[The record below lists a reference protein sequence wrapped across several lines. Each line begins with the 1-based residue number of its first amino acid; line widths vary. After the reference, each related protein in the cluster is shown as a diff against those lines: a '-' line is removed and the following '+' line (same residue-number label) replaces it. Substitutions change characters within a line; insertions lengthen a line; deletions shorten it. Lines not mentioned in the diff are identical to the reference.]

1 MNDSVIVCAW
11 QIEIEFV
18 EVVMKKKITTI
29 CKVLCVVLVIAFII
43 LSIVDY
49 VNYNPMVTSAPYYV
63 DLLVNALFL
72 LMPAIIVFIIGI
84 IIA

>member
-1 MNDSVIVCAW
+1 
-11 QIEIEFV
+11 
-18 EVVMKKKITTI
+18 MKKKITTI
-29 CKVLCVVLVIAFII
+29 CKVLCVVLIIAFII

-49 VNYNPMVTSAPYYV
+49 VNYNPMITSAPYYV

-84 IIA
+84 IIEKKH

>member
-1 MNDSVIVCAW
+1 
-11 QIEIEFV
+11 
-18 EVVMKKKITTI
+18 MKKKITTI

-49 VNYNPMVTSAPYYV
+49 VNYNPMITSAPYYV

-84 IIA
+84 IIEKRH

>member
-1 MNDSVIVCAW
+1 
-11 QIEIEFV
+11 
-18 EVVMKKKITTI
+18 MKKKITTI

-49 VNYNPMVTSAPYYV
+49 VNYNPMITSAPYYV

-84 IIA
+84 IIEKKH